1 MSFFLLIRIHFYS
14 NFAFMNIK
22 LISKTFG
29 LVFIL
34 LFFAS
39 CTDSKEKIRR
49 ELNNGI
55 RANYAT
61 KFDVAKAHFE
71 KVISWDKNNKEA
83 YLNLGRVYFN
93 MKEYS
98 KSMESYNK
106 AIIIDST
113 YGEAYRSRAQLN
125 FYLGKKDLSCKD
137 YLAAEKYG
145 IKNLYNYTKFCK

>member
-1 MSFFLLIRIHFYS
+1 
-14 NFAFMNIK
+14 MNRK
-22 LISKTFG
+22 LITKTFG
-29 LVFIL
+29 LVFLL
-34 LFFAS
+34 LFLAS

-61 KFDVAKAHFE
+61 KYDLAVEHFE
-71 KVISWDKNNKEA
+71 RVIIWDENNKEA
-83 YLNLGRVYFN
+83 YLNLGRVYYN
-93 MKEYS
+93 KKEYD
-98 KSMESYNK
+98 KSMLSYNK

-125 FYLGKKDLSCKD
+125 FYLGEKDLSCKD
-137 YLAAEKYG
+137 YLDAEKYG